1 MSAKYVWETDDRE
14 PLVSIDPYSQWTFVY
29 GKDFDFSQ
37 REAKEHDDDFE
48 YAVIVDSFLE
58 SAEPK
63 PPDLAPDLLPGEIFR
78 FSNADKANVISVFQ
92 LLSIKELLQGAEK
105 GKSEARDAVPD
116 PKLVFRAPLRKRSVN
131 PEFAGGEQ
139 DWTPYDN
146 ADSKKMV
153 IVAAIDDGINFAH
166 ERFRVDDGNGG
177 YKSRVDFA
185 WVQDGTFDPDN
196 TMLPFGREF
205 TRTEIE
211 EQIEQAG
218 LDESGLLRNLELIN
232 FGRFGQYP
240 VARRASHGTHV
251 LDIAAGADSDGDPD
265 DLMNRRLITVQLPPL
280 VTLETSGSLLGLFL
294 MAGTQYI
301 LSRARAISLKV
312 RKPIPVVIN
321 FSFGLSGGPH
331 NGLHFIERAIK
342 SLIKQHQDELK
353 KCFGDNEAIVEV
365 VVPAGNRHLTRGH
378 AEMPVTKKSK
388 ATTLTLPW
396 RVQPGDRSSSYL
408 EIWLPDSQENPQRPS
423 FTLHIKAPDEE
434 KAQLVLD
441 SSKSWPE
448 PKILRVEAPG
458 RYCTVLARTSLDE
471 PNIIPFSFIRQ
482 SAYWRILIALAP
494 TDVPAGGQR
503 IERDA
508 ASSGIWEVKV
518 TAEIRSGMIEAW
530 IQRDDSPI
538 GYRSHGRQSY
548 FDHEGYERFDCRG
561 DWQIKD
567 NECSVK
573 RKGSLSGIATER
585 SFIVL
590 GGYQYRDGK
599 VSLYSAAANSPKSQM
614 PQPNGASVADTSRAL
629 RGINGAGSRCGS
641 GGIAISGTSV
651 AAPQAVR
658 WIADK
663 LIDPATPDRRGSKI
677 IKALLETET
686 GDDENRI
693 GKGRLPVHPELEFRI
708 RR

>member
-58 SAEPK
+58 SVEPK

-131 PEFAGGEQ
+131 PEFAGGER

-185 WVQDGTFDPDN
+185 WVQDGTFDPGN

-218 LDESGLLRNLELIN
+218 LDELGLLQNLELIN

-251 LDIAAGADSDGDPD
+251 LDIAAGADSNGDPEE
-265 DLMNRRLITVQLPPL
+265 LMNRRLITVQLPPL

-301 LSRARAISLKV
+301 LSRARAISRKV
-312 RKPIPVVIN
+312 GKPIPVVIN

-342 SLIKQHQDELK
+342 SLINQHQDELK

-365 VVPAGNRHLTRGH
+365 VVPAGNRYLTRGH
-378 AEMPVTKKSK
+378 AESPVADNGEAS
-388 ATTLTLPW
+388 TLTLPW

-408 EIWLPDSQENPQRPS
+408 EVWLPDSQDTPQLPP
-423 FTLHIKAPDEE
+423 FTLQVKAPDEDE
-434 KAQLVLD
+434 AQLVLD
-441 SSKSWPE
+441 SYKSGPE
-448 PKILRVEAPG
+448 PKILRAEAPG
-458 RYCTVLARTSLDE
+458 LNCTVIARASLDE
-471 PNIIPFSFIRQ
+471 PNIIPLSFLPQ
-482 SAYWRILIALAP
+482 SAYWRILIVLAP
-494 TDVPAGGQR
+494 TEVPPGAHR
-503 IERDA
+503 SERDA
-508 ASSGIWEVKV
+508 VPSGVWEVQV
-518 TAEIRSGMIEAW
+518 TAQLGSGAIEAW

-567 NECSVK
+567 NECPVK
-573 RKGSLSGIATER
+573 RKGSLSGIATKR
-585 SFIVL
+585 DFIVL

-599 VSLYSAAANSPKSQM
+599 VSLYSAAANAPMRK
-614 PQPNGASVADTSRAL
+614 PTGASAADTSRAL
-629 RGINGAGSRCGS
+629 RGINGAGSRCGN

-658 WIADK
+658 WIAEK
-663 LIDPATPDRRGSKI
+663 LIDPATPDRRGAAI
-677 IKALLETET
+677 IEDLLVKDE
-686 GDDENRI
+686 GGDENRI
-693 GKGRLPVHPELEFRI
+693 GEGRLPVHPELEFRI